1 MKSYERKHLCM
12 CLFHQNKF
20 DRRLL
25 NGPFF
30 SDHSWNE
37 ISFNIA
43 RNENEYKQNF
53 FYGWLNLTK
62 MPVSSIVW
70 KASCEK
76 VYTCTSIESCLVKF
90 CVVPF
95 HLNMAKRKNS
105 GKKKVLTIYFT
116 FWISHYFCTY
126 LTAGLVSFRYAC
138 RNLLLFESAT
148 AGCMIDIHL
157 FENDFG
163 QTETFAGR
171 LNMLVDHFCIPLFLM
186 HIFW

>member
-1 MKSYERKHLCM
+1 
-12 CLFHQNKF
+12 
-20 DRRLL
+20 
-25 NGPFF
+25 
-30 SDHSWNE
+30 
-37 ISFNIA
+37 
-43 RNENEYKQNF
+43 
-53 FYGWLNLTK
+53 

-70 KASCEK
+70 KASSEK
-76 VYTCTSIESCLVKF
+76 FYTCTSIESCLVKF

-95 HLNMAKRKNS
+95 PHAYIPYIHLIWLR
-105 GKKKVLTIYFT
+105 GKILEKKVLTIYFT

-163 QTETFAGR
+163 QNETFAVR
-171 LNMLVDHFCIPLFLM
+171 LNMLVDHFCIQFFLM

>member
-70 KASCEK
+70 KASSEK
-76 VYTCTSIESCLVKF
+76 FYTCTSIESCLVKF

-95 HLNMAKRKNS
+95 PHAHIPYIHLNMAKRKNS
-105 GKKKVLTIYFT
+105 GRKG
-116 FWISHYFCTY
+116 TY
-126 LTAGLVSFRYAC
+126 
-138 RNLLLFESAT
+138 
-148 AGCMIDIHL
+148 HL
-157 FENDFG
+157 FHV
-163 QTETFAGR
+163 
-171 LNMLVDHFCIPLFLM
+171 LNFTLFLHLFNCRVSVLSLCM
-186 HIFW
+186 

>member
-12 CLFHQNKF
+12 CLFHQKKF

-30 SDHSWNE
+30 SDHPWNE

-95 HLNMAKRKNS
+95 PHAYILHIHLNMAKRKNS
-105 GKKKVLTIYFT
+105 GKKRYLPF
-116 FWISHYFCTY
+116 IS
-126 LTAGLVSFRYAC
+126 R
-138 RNLLLFESAT
+138 FEFH
-148 AGCMIDIHL
+148 II
-157 FENDFG
+157 
-163 QTETFAGR
+163 FA
-171 LNMLVDHFCIPLFLM
+171 LI
-186 HIFW
+186 